1 MSRLHDRDETPGCR
15 CRCPTEIR
23 HAGRWPF
30 ISYVE
35 RWLEEDHWM
44 PLGFHRRVLAVGASL
59 TAALALAVSPALAA
73 APSVHVLA
81 DGLNN
86 PRGIDVGANGRVY
99 VAEAGAGKILSIY
112 HGRVHTYASGL
123 PTATVQSPD
132 GPETT
137 GPTNVAAHGNGN
149 VMAVV
154 GAGPQAVDSRFN
166 SAFRVRGHSLSAD
179 LQAFAN
185 ASPDPNDLE
194 GNPTDSNPYGAA
206 WLSGSRMLVT
216 DAAANSLLL
225 VSGHSVQLVARFP
238 TEVVS
243 TADSLIPGLPPM
255 LPAEAV
261 PTTVTVGPDGY
272 WYVGEL
278 KGFPFAQ
285 GASRIWRIA
294 PWARDVTC
302 DASAATPACSL
313 YMDGFTSI
321 TGIDFGPDGA
331 LYVVEISKLG
341 VPGIGPGTGGLFRV
355 AGGNVTELVPGQLSA
370 PGDVAVGRDG
380 TVYVTNWSVAP
391 TGQVLAI
398 R

>member
-1 MSRLHDRDETPGCR
+1 VSRCSRLI
-15 CRCPTEIR
+15 EIR
-23 HAGRWPF
+23 HRPSLAI
-30 ISYVE
+30 ISSIE
-35 RWLEEDHWM
+35 RGLEEDHWM
-44 PLGFHRRVLAVGASL
+44 SLGFHRRVLAVGASL
-59 TAALALAVSPALAA
+59 VAGLTLAVSPALAA

-99 VAEAGAGKILSIY
+99 VAEAGTGTILSIY
-112 HGRVHTYASGL
+112 GGGVHTYASGL

-137 GPTNVAAHGNGN
+137 GPTNVAAHGDGN

-154 GAGPQAVDSRFN
+154 GAGPQNVNADFN
-166 SAFRVRGHSLSAD
+166 SAFRVRGSSLSAD

-185 ASPDPNDLE
+185 AHPDPNDLE
-194 GNPTDSNPYGAA
+194 RNPTDSNPYGAA

-225 VSGHSVQLVARFP
+225 VSGHSVQLIARFP
-238 TEVVS
+238 TEVIS
-243 TADSLIPGLPPM
+243 TAGIPDFPGPAE

-294 PWARDVTC
+294 PWARNVSC
-302 DASAATPACSL
+302 DASTPTAACSL
-313 YMDGFTSI
+313 WMDGFTSI
-321 TGIDFGPDGA
+321 TGIDFGPDGS
-331 LYVVEISKLG
+331 LYVVEISKVG

-355 AGGNVTELVPGQLSA
+355 AGGAKTELVPGELSA

-391 TGQVLAI
+391 VGQVLAI

>member
-1 MSRLHDRDETPGCR
+1 MS
-15 CRCPTEIR
+15 
-23 HAGRWPF
+23 
-30 ISYVE
+30 
-35 RWLEEDHWM
+35 
-44 PLGFHRRVLAVGASL
+44 LGFHRRRLLAAGAS
-59 TAALALAVSPALAA
+59 TVAALALAVSPALAA
-73 APSVHVLA
+73 SPSVQVLA

-112 HGRVHTYASGL
+112 HGSVHTLASGL
-123 PTATVQSPD
+123 PTQTIESPEGPTV
-132 GPETT
+132 T

-149 VMAVV
+149 VMAVI
-154 GAGPQAVDSRFN
+154 GAGPQDVDSRFN
-166 SAFRVRGHSLSAD
+166 SAFRVHGSSLSAD

-185 ASPDPNDLE
+185 AHPDPNDLE
-194 GNPTDSNPYGAA
+194 QNPTDSNPYGAA

-238 TEVVS
+238 TQLVS
-243 TADSLIPGLPPM
+243 TAGSVIPGLPPM
-255 LPAEAV
+255 MPSEAV

-278 KGFPFAQ
+278 KGFPFVQ
-285 GASRIWRIA
+285 GASRIWKVA

-302 DASAATPACSL
+302 DASAPTAACSL

-321 TGIDFGPDGA
+321 TGIDFAPDGS

-341 VPGIGPGTGGLFRV
+341 VPAIGPGTGGLFHV
-355 AGGNVTELVPGQLSA
+355 VNGTKTELVPGELSA
-370 PGDVAVGRDG
+370 PGDVAVGRNG

-391 TGQVLAI
+391 NGQVLAI
-398 R
+398 RP